1 MNVYRVIRDEGFSS
15 IDVREGTYART
26 FNDAKMLAKNVAIAL
41 NPTEYIVQ
49 LVKIK
54 TDSASI
60 VMYLNGAIPEGEVLR
75 EWEITK
81 RRGLK
86 ALKDEEV

>member
-1 MNVYRVIRDEGFSS
+1 MNVYRVFKEGGASLS
-15 IDVREGTYART
+15 VEQLTYART
-26 FNDAKMLAKNVAIAL
+26 FNDAKRLAKDVAIVL

-60 VMYLNGAIPEGEVLR
+60 VRLLNASVPEAEVLR

-86 ALKDEEV
+86 PLEGEK